1 MRPAM
6 WTGDCSPWGGLQLI
20 RQVMP
25 VAELMEELMG
35 EAKETMK
42 RLQGILDD

>member
-1 MRPAM
+1 MDRGLFPL
-6 WTGDCSPWGGLQLI
+6 GEGCSLI